1 MENKNLTSLIMTK
14 GSSTSNAQLCTGPV
28 CVQPDLMRH
37 SALSTLGSCMRA
49 AVSAH
54 MALHSYLQF
63 ARDLLG
69 INCTALIT
77 REVDRPAA
85 TSAPAPPALTLNI
98 VHLNTGRYS
107 PKSRNCFMERGDGEN
122 FEKCSMCLG
131 TLANAAFFMINLTNF
146 IVDAERPGSGK
157 QPRRPIDSAPQSG
170 PAFPSQPPLETG
182 GRRRR
187 ERGEPRPIGDREL
200 LFTSRPGQ

>member
-1 MENKNLTSLIMTK
+1 MCAAWSDATLCAVNTWQLHASRRLGAH
-14 GSSTSNAQLCTGPV
+14 GSAFL
-28 CVQPDLMRH
+28 
-37 SALSTLGSCMRA
+37 
-49 AVSAH
+49 
-54 MALHSYLQF
+54 F
-63 ARDLLG
+63 A
-69 INCTALIT
+69 NCTRFVGNKLHRIDNEGG
-77 REVDRPAA
+77 R
-85 TSAPAPPALTLNI
+85 SARRYIGPGPPALTSNI

-170 PAFPSQPPLETG
+170 PAFPSQPPFGNRWEASTG
-182 GRRRR
+182 EERAATNRRQ
-187 ERGEPRPIGDREL
+187 GAFIYLTPRPIGHAMGE
-200 LFTSRPGQ
+200 TSDV